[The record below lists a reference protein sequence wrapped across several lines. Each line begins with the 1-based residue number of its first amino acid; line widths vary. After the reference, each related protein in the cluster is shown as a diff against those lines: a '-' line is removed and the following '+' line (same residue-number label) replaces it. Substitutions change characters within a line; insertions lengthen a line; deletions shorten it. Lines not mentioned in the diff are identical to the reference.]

1 MSAVATTSMWAY
13 ALMVIMI
20 SALYLIERKFPE
32 AINRFEENVLAFLL
46 TFITI
51 LSFVQV
57 VLRYGFHS
65 GIEGALELTSVAFAW
80 LILVGM
86 SYGIRTSTHLG
97 VDVFIQMLPPRA
109 FKVIAIFGALCT
121 LFYAIILITSDWLF
135 IFGAK
140 TSGGAVTYWSKMFVL
155 NIGLEDIK
163 FPTWVYE
170 PLGWDQ
176 RVKRWVAY
184 LILPIGLSLL
194 AFRAGQ
200 ATLDIIRGKRELII
214 AGHEAEDLVAENKD
228 ILKEQPASGGDV

>member
-1 MSAVATTSMWAY
+1 MSAVAITSAWAY
-13 ALMVIMI
+13 AGIAVMLI
-20 SALYLIERKFPE
+20 SLFLIERKFPD
-32 AINRFEENVLAFLL
+32 AINRFEENALVFLL
-46 TFITI
+46 TFITL

-80 LILVGM
+80 LILTGM

-97 VDVFIQMLPPRA
+97 VDVFVRMLPERSFRIVA
-109 FKVIAIFGALCT
+109 VFAALCT
-121 LFYAIILITSDWLF
+121 VLYAVILITADWLV

-140 TSGGAVTYWSKMFVL
+140 TTGGAVTYWSKMFVL

-163 FPTWVYE
+163 FPTWIYE

-184 LILPIGLSLL
+184 LILPVGLSLL
-194 AFRAGQ
+194 AFRATQ
-200 ATLDIIRGKRELII
+200 ATIDIIKGRRELII

-228 ILKEQPASGGDV
+228 VLKEDA